1 VTQDLCS
8 TSASLAFCPFNPVR
22 KQLSWQR
29 LVLPRYQVQWT
40 SFHIVLQIHA
50 SDALLIWQQQ
60 TRPADALTGRAT
72 GVVTSLSG
80 LTKLEAWA
88 TEVFR
93 SHSMRIVQCMKL
105 PRLQLAHME
114 NNLVFKLLKLSSSP
128 ASKGGQLASVASHLH
143 SCPKFCQKEHWK
155 SDYMSVWHSHQTFDK
170 AVPLYPSMGKL
181 ACAVLSNSFPS
192 GIGQPCGYW
201 S

>member
-1 VTQDLCS
+1 
-8 TSASLAFCPFNPVR
+8 
-22 KQLSWQR
+22 
-29 LVLPRYQVQWT
+29 
-40 SFHIVLQIHA
+40 
-50 SDALLIWQQQ
+50 
-60 TRPADALTGRAT
+60 
-72 GVVTSLSG
+72 
-80 LTKLEAWA
+80 
-88 TEVFR
+88 
-93 SHSMRIVQCMKL
+93 MRIVQCMKL